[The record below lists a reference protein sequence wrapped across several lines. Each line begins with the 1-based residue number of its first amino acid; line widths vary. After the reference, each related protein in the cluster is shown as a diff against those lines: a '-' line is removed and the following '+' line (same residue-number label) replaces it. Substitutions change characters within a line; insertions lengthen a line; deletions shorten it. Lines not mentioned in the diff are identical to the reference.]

1 MNWSSWLFGSAS
13 NRKLASFIETLCLS
27 ILKIFARV
35 WQFSLTVI
43 QQCFDELTLSPSS
56 VNSVLGSYLHHTKPN
71 QDHRCAHA
79 RDFHFMVNQYHTS
92 DSERLMCTNVATRVH
107 EVYLIKWL
115 LEDSIWLYSIQLY
128 FILVEG
134 QFASS
139 VIPLCFHQYG
149 TLCPLL
155 GVIPLQLMM
164 WYLSHNT
171 SLRFHSTLSWNH
183 MEPWLV
189 NGTTFIQ

>member
-1 MNWSSWLFGSAS
+1 MSWHCLHQVWTVYWDHTYIIPSPIKITDVHTRVTFISWSINIIQVTLRGWCVQMLQHGFMRYTWSSG
-13 NRKLASFIETLCLS
+13 
-27 ILKIFARV
+27 
-35 WQFSLTVI
+35 
-43 QQCFDELTLSPSS
+43 
-56 VNSVLGSYLHHTKPN
+56 Y
-71 QDHRCAHA
+71 
-79 RDFHFMVNQYHTS
+79 
-92 DSERLMCTNVATRVH
+92 
-107 EVYLIKWL
+107 

-171 SLRFHSTLSWNH
+171 SMRFHSTLSWNH

-189 NGTTFIQ
+189 NGNNLYIIKSNISNYMHLSGYLLQVNILNMCEHVLVYLSF